1 MPSHPHKGLNK
12 MMVDMET
19 AKKFKISTE
28 LVIVVEAED
37 NADAMRKVITDAIEM
52 GADVLTI
59 NSQELKVAE

>member
-1 MPSHPHKGLNK
+1 MET
-12 MMVDMET
+12 MET

-28 LVIVVEAED
+28 LVIVVEGED